1 MTLEP
6 SWSLPIVLITGV
18 AATYVWY
25 VLAQSTIGDRVFA
38 YPREH
43 WGPLWNCPWCLGFW
57 VTGLILLATGTYDPL
72 THLAAAGVTGL
83 AGSHSG

>member
-43 WGPLWNCPWCLGFW
+43 WGPLWGCPWCAGFW
-57 VTGLILLATGTYDPL
+57 ITGLLLLVTGTYDPL
-72 THLAAAGVTGL
+72 THAATAGAVGFMGRY
-83 AGSHSG
+83 AV